1 MAAMS
6 PQAILERLEAL
17 GVTVLLTGDCDHP
30 LRLGPADRIPLE
42 LRPEVVAHKAELAA
56 LVAARPPSKAWADP
70 VPPPVER
77 PPSDPRP
84 ELAADS
90 LAWAH
95 LLAYASTDR
104 SDFAGLYGVVHG
116 ARCGG
121 ALLSFTHGRWRV
133 EPRIDQTELVSIWH
147 DQAAWEADRGQYLVP
162 HRERLTA
169 LLRLLPTPS
178 RLGAPPDP
186 LTAGVAALRT
196 FGWRLGLRPEGGLTA
211 EHPTG
216 GAAADADWLRAHRSA
231 LAELLRRDADR
242 APGEDS

>member
-1 MAAMS
+1 MS
-6 PQAILERLEAL
+6 RAVELLEELHRL
-17 GVTVLLTGDCDHP
+17 GVSATLT
-30 LRLGPADRIPLE
+30 PAGKVHIEPSKLVPDPMWPE
-42 LRPEVVAHKAELAA
+42 LRGHRDELAA
-56 LVAARPPSKAWADP
+56 LVAPPSKAWADP

-104 SDFAGLYGVVHG
+104 SDFRGLYGVVHG

-121 ALLSFTHGRWRV
+121 AQLSFTHGPWRI
-133 EPRIDQTELVSIWH
+133 EPRIDPTELVSIWH
-147 DQAAWEADRGQYLVP
+147 DQAAWEADRGRYLMP

-169 LLRLLPTPS
+169 LLRLVPTPS

-186 LTAGVAALRT
+186 LAAGVAALQA
-196 FGWRLGLRPEGGLTA
+196 FGWRLGLSPEGGLTA
-211 EHPTG
+211 EHPSG
-216 GAAADADWLRAHRSA
+216 GAAADATWLRAHHA
-231 LAELLRRDADR
+231 DLAWLLRRDTDCATTEG
-242 APGEDS
+242 A

>member
-1 MAAMS
+1 MS
-6 PQAILERLEAL
+6 PAEALLERLDSL
-17 GVTVLLTGDCDHP
+17 GVTVHL
-30 LRLGPADRIPLE
+30 LGPGRIGLSPPERIPSD
-42 LRPEVVAHKAELAA
+42 LRTEIVACKAELAA

-84 ELAADS
+84 ELVADS

-104 SDFAGLYGVVHG
+104 SDFKGLYGVVHG

-121 ALLSFTHGRWRV
+121 ARLSFTRGRWRV
-133 EPRIDQTELVSIWH
+133 EPRIDPAELVSIWH
-147 DQAAWEADRGQYLVP
+147 DEAAWEADRGRYLVP

-169 LLRLLPTPS
+169 LLRLVPTPS

-186 LTAGVAALRT
+186 LTAGVAALRA
-196 FGWRLGLRPEGGLTA
+196 FGWRLRLRPDGGLTA
-211 EHPTG
+211 EHATG
-216 GAAADADWLRAHRSA
+216 GTGPDAAWLRAHRA
-231 LAELLRRDADR
+231 DLAELLRRDPPEGA
-242 APGEDS
+242 